1 MNQAAA
7 FLPLLALVSGLI
19 GGLIY
24 NPAIAAEP
32 VLAELARQ
40 AGMEAYPVPLKS
52 PPFRLPALNG
62 EARTQADYRGR
73 VVLLNFWASW
83 CPPCREEFPS
93 LLRLQKAMADT
104 PFTVLAVAVR
114 DGDEAVAGF
123 LAGGR
128 PPFDVLLDRDGA
140 AAAAWHAAGVPVTY
154 LLDRQGRML
163 AGKVGPLQWN
173 SAAMRRLI
181 RHVVEQNVEQN
192 RGDK

>member
-1 MNQAAA
+1 MNRATGL
-7 FLPLLALVSGLI
+7 LPLLALV
-19 GGLIY
+19 GGLLGV
-24 NPAIAAEP
+24 PAIAAESK
-32 VLAELARQ
+32 LAELASA
-40 AGMEAYPVPLKS
+40 AGMEAYPVPLKA
-52 PPFRLPALNG
+52 PPFRLPTLSG
-62 EARTQADYRGR
+62 ETRTLVDYRGR

-93 LLRLQKAMADT
+93 LLRLQAAMAKE

-114 DGDEAVAGF
+114 DGDEAVADF

-140 AAAAWHAAGVPVTY
+140 AAVAWHAAGVPVTY

-163 AGKVGPLQWN
+163 AGKVGPLQWD

-181 RHVVEQNVEQN
+181 RHVVEQNVGQN

>member
-1 MNQAAA
+1 
-7 FLPLLALVSGLI
+7 LALV
-19 GGLIY
+19 GGLI
-24 NPAIAAEP
+24 NFPTFAAEP
-32 VLAELARQ
+32 ALAVLARQ
-40 AGMEAYPVPLKS
+40 AGMEAYPVPLKA

-93 LLRLQKAMADT
+93 LLRLQAAMAKE

-114 DGDEAVAGF
+114 DGDAAVADF
-123 LAGGR
+123 LAAGR
-128 PPFDVLLDRDGA
+128 PSFDVLLDHDGA
-140 AAAAWHAAGVPVTY
+140 VAAAWHAAGVPVTY

-163 AGKVGPLQWN
+163 AGKVGPLQWD

-181 RHVVEQNVEQN
+181 RHVVEKHVEQNVKQN

>member
-1 MNQAAA
+1 MNRAAG
-7 FLPLLALVSGLI
+7 FLPLLALV
-19 GGLIY
+19 GGLIAGLAY
-24 NPAIAAEP
+24 TPAVAAEP
-32 VLAELARQ
+32 ALVELARQ
-40 AGMEAYPVPLKS
+40 AGMEAYPVPLKA
-52 PPFRLPALNG
+52 PPFRLPALGG

-93 LLRLQKAMADT
+93 LLRLQKNMADAS
-104 PFTVLAVAVR
+104 FTVLAVAVR
-114 DGDEAVAGF
+114 DGDEAVADF

-140 AAAAWHAAGVPVTY
+140 VAAAWHAAGVPVTY

-163 AGKVGPLQWN
+163 AGKVGSLQWD

-181 RHVVEQNVEQN
+181 RHVVEQN

>member
-1 MNQAAA
+1 VNRAPA
-7 FLPLLALVSGLI
+7 LLRLLALA
-19 GGLIY
+19 GGLIHL
-24 NPAIAAEP
+24 PAIAAEP
-32 VLAELARQ
+32 ALAELARQ
-40 AGMEAYPVPLKS
+40 AGMDAYPVPLKA
-52 PPFRLPALNG
+52 PPFRLPAVNG

-93 LLRLQKAMADT
+93 LLRLQKNMADT

-114 DGDEAVAGF
+114 DGDEAVAEF
-123 LAGGR
+123 LAAGR

-163 AGKVGPLQWN
+163 AGKVGPLQWDGT
-173 SAAMRRLI
+173 AMRRLI
-181 RHVVEQNVEQN
+181 RYVLEQ
-192 RGDK
+192 R